1 MNKLVKLL
9 SIFALATTVSF
20 WSCKGDQGIQGPI
33 GPNGVAGPIGPTG
46 PTGPTGPVGP
56 AGPTGPAGV
65 NGTNGTNGINGNAN
79 VQSFQ
84 ATVKVDDWK
93 EVDVTGIGNGVSSKW
108 GGVAVQN
115 ALVSTDKFV
124 MVFVKNGETL
134 KALPILYTKDFDNSV
149 ERLDY
154 GYKTGQVELFYKMQ
168 SQLFGTNGST
178 AYKPNGD
185 LTFDIVCT
193 SKTVGAA
200 LEKSGVN
207 MKNYKEVMNFL
218 STSL

>member
-33 GPNGVAGPIGPTG
+33 GPVGPQGVAGTNGTNG
-46 PTGPTGPVGP
+46 TNGKDGKD
-56 AGPTGPAGV
+56 GV
-65 NGTNGTNGINGNAN
+65 NGTNGTNGNAN

-84 ATVKVDDWK
+84 ATVKATDWK
-93 EVDVTGIGNGVSSKW
+93 EVDVTGVGNGVSSKW
-108 GGVAVQN
+108 GGVAIPN
-115 ALVSTDKFV
+115 SLVSTDKFV

-178 AYKPNGD
+178 SYKPNGD

-200 LEKSGVN
+200 LEKSGVD
-207 MKNYKEVMNFL
+207 MKNFKEVMNFL

>member
-20 WSCKGDQGIQGPI
+20 WSCKGDQGIQGVV
-33 GPNGVAGPIGPTG
+33 GPAGPTGVAGPTG
-46 PTGPTGPVGP
+46 PTGPTGPAGAVGP
-56 AGPTGPAGV
+56 AGPAGV
-65 NGTNGTNGINGNAN
+65 NGNAN

-84 ATVKVDDWK
+84 ATVKATDWK

-108 GGVAVQN
+108 GGVAIAN
-115 ALVSTDKFV
+115 ALVTTSKFV

-154 GYKTGQVELFYKMQ
+154 GYKTGQVELFYRMQ

-178 AYKPNGD
+178 SYKPNGD

-200 LEKSGVN
+200 LEKSGVD

>member
-20 WSCKGDQGIQGPI
+20 WSCKGDQGIQGETGPVGPI
-33 GPNGVAGPIGPTG
+33 GPTGVAGPTG
-46 PTGPTGPVGP
+46 PTGPAGAVGP
-56 AGPTGPAGV
+56 AGPAGA
-65 NGTNGTNGINGNAN
+65 NGNAN

-84 ATVKVDDWK
+84 ATVKSTDWK
-93 EVDVTGIGNGVSSKW
+93 EVDVTGVGNGVSSKW
-108 GGVAVQN
+108 GGVAITN

-154 GYKTGQVELFYKMQ
+154 GYKTGQVELFYRMQ

-178 AYKPNGD
+178 SYKPNGD
-185 LTFDIVCT
+185 LTFDIVVT
-193 SKTVGAA
+193 SKTVGAS
-200 LEKSGVN
+200 LEKSGVD

>member
-9 SIFALATTVSF
+9 SIFALATTVSL
-20 WSCKGDQGIQGPI
+20 WSCKGDQGL
-33 GPNGVAGPIGPTG
+33 TG
-46 PTGPTGPVGP
+46 ATGPVGP
-56 AGPTGPAGV
+56 QGTAGT
-65 NGTNGTNGINGNAN
+65 NGTNGTNGKDGSNGKDGINGNAN

-84 ATVKVDDWK
+84 ATVKSTDWK

-108 GGVAVQN
+108 GGVAIAN
-115 ALVSTDKFV
+115 TLIATDKFV

-134 KALPILYTKDFDNSV
+134 KALPILYTKDFDNST

-168 SQLFGTNGST
+168 SQLFGGSNGT
-178 AYKPNGD
+178 VGYKPNGD

-200 LEKSGVN
+200 LEKSGVD

-218 STSL
+218 SNSL

>member
-9 SIFALATTVSF
+9 SIFALATTVSL
-20 WSCKGDQGIQGPI
+20 WSCKGDQGIQGTT
-33 GPNGVAGPIGPTG
+33 GPVGPAGIAGPTG
-46 PTGPTGPVGP
+46 PTGPTGPAGALGP
-56 AGPTGPAGV
+56 AGPAGV
-65 NGTNGTNGINGNAN
+65 NGNAN

-84 ATVKVDDWK
+84 ATVKATDWK

-108 GGVAVQN
+108 GGVAIAN

-168 SQLFGTNGST
+168 TQLFGTNG
-178 AYKPNGD
+178 AGIYKPNGD

-200 LEKSGVN
+200 LEKSGVD

-218 STSL
+218 SNSL

>member
-20 WSCKGDQGIQGPI
+20 WSCKGDQGEQGLQGPI
-33 GPNGVAGPIGPTG
+33 GPQGTAGT
-46 PTGPTGPVGP
+46 
-56 AGPTGPAGV
+56 
-65 NGTNGTNGINGNAN
+65 NGTNGTNGKDGTNGTNGTNGKDGNAN
-79 VQSFQ
+79 VQSFL
-84 ATVKVDDWK
+84 ATVKADDWK
-93 EVDVTGIGNGVSSKW
+93 EMEVTGIGNGVSSKW
-108 GGVAVQN
+108 GAVAIEN
-115 ALVSTDKFV
+115 ALVTTEKFV

-134 KALPILYTKDFDNSV
+134 KSLPILYTKELDNSV

-154 GYKTGQVELFYKMQ
+154 GYKTGQVELFYRYQ
-168 SQLFGTNGST
+168 SQLFGGANGT
-178 AYKPNGD
+178 TILKPNGD
-185 LTFDIVCT
+185 LTFEIVCT

-200 LEKSGVN
+200 LEKSGVD

>member
-9 SIFALATTVSF
+9 SIFALATTVSL
-20 WSCKGDQGIQGPI
+20 WSCKGDQGIQGETGPI
-33 GPNGVAGPIGPTG
+33 GPIGPTGVAGPTG
-46 PTGPTGPVGP
+46 PTGPAGAVGP
-56 AGPTGPAGV
+56 AGPAGA
-65 NGTNGTNGINGNAN
+65 NGNAN

-84 ATVKVDDWK
+84 ATVKVADWK

-108 GGVAVQN
+108 GGVAITN

-154 GYKTGQVELFYKMQ
+154 GYKTGQVEIFYKMQ
-168 SQLFGTNGST
+168 SQLFGSQGSQSL
-178 AYKPNGD
+178 KPNSD

-200 LEKSGVN
+200 LEKSGVD